1 MSIVLSPA
9 VGINTLHCG
18 SCWLFQNVWELTQTH
33 CIVDDTVGIDCFHC
47 EQHCSALGAFLSCV
61 FFFYQKLQLGGL
73 PSLSKAV
80 GSDLTTW
87 PNIVGQPGPKHF
99 QKVPKKG
106 LGLAWSG
113 WATRSNILFYIFY
126 KNWVMISFFFSLLQ
140 INIFSFIHIKMFLY
154 YFDVII

>member
-61 FFFYQKLQLGGL
+61 FFFIKNYSWGACLLCQKLLGLTWQHDPTLLG
-73 PSLSKAV
+73 SQAQNTSKRC
-80 GSDLTTW
+80 
-87 PNIVGQPGPKHF
+87 Q
-99 QKVPKKG
+99 KKG
-106 LGLAWSG
+106 WVWLGLAEQ
-113 WATRSNILFYIFY
+113 LDP
-126 KNWVMISFFFSLLQ
+126 ISFF
-140 INIFSFIHIKMFLY
+140 I
-154 YFDVII
+154 YFTKIGWW

>member
-61 FFFYQKLQLGGL
+61 FFLSKITVGGLAFSVKSCWVWLDNMTQHCWAARPKTLPKGAKKRVGSGLVWLSNSIQYPFLYILQKLGDD
-73 PSLSKAV
+73 K
-80 GSDLTTW
+80 
-87 PNIVGQPGPKHF
+87 
-99 QKVPKKG
+99 
-106 LGLAWSG
+106 
-113 WATRSNILFYIFY
+113 
-126 KNWVMISFFFSLLQ
+126 FFFFFTS
-140 INIFSFIHIKMFLY
+140 N
-154 YFDVII
+154 